1 MIIKDYIKRL
11 CGVGSVLALMLFMAC
26 SEAQEH
32 TAPAVNPEDSVSMMT
47 TYGVNTLIS
56 DSGVIKYRIVT
67 ERWDVNTVRQ
77 PSRWEF
83 MKGVFF
89 EQFDERFHVVGYVQA
104 DTAWYYDQKRLWK
117 LRGRVSIRNTNG
129 LVYTSEELYWDGL
142 SHEFYSTVYSRLV
155 TPERTIEGTYF
166 RSDEQMTHY
175 TVTNSK
181 GSFVPNDLDDDEP
194 ADSTST
200 EKKK

>member
-83 MKGVFF
+83 MKGA
-89 EQFDERFHVVGYVQA
+89 ETPLE
-104 DTAWYYDQKRLWK
+104 TAWTREYPQYQRTYIYQ
-117 LRGRVSIRNTNG
+117 RGTLLG
-129 LVYTSEELYWDGL
+129 
-142 SHEFYSTVYSRLV
+142 
-155 TPERTIEGTYF
+155 RT
-166 RSDEQMTHY
+166 Q
-175 TVTNSK
+175 
-181 GSFVPNDLDDDEP
+181 P
-194 ADSTST
+194 
-200 EKKK
+200 